1 MMKKF
6 SGFFLG
12 GGDFLFICFSF
23 FLRCFISEL
32 AHLLESNLLAQQVDK
47 SISNIGIS
55 SAVGSIC

>member
-1 MMKKF
+1 MKKF
-6 SGFFLG
+6 SEVFLFG
-12 GGDFLFICFSF
+12 IFFICFSF

-47 SISNIGIS
+47 GISNIGIS